1 MKLGCSLGTYTF
13 QDYKVERPA
22 YSLHHCAVLKNTY
35 FRHWEGFRRAGH
47 KFVLTFPNTIRH
59 LYCRIII

>member
-35 FRHWEGFRRAGH
+35 FRHWLYIAANYSEPVIRA
-47 KFVLTFPNTIRH
+47 T
-59 LYCRIII
+59 

>member
-35 FRHWEGFRRAGH
+35 FRHWFHGFSKYIQH
-47 KFVLTFPNTIRH
+47 KTNNDNWN
-59 LYCRIII
+59 LY